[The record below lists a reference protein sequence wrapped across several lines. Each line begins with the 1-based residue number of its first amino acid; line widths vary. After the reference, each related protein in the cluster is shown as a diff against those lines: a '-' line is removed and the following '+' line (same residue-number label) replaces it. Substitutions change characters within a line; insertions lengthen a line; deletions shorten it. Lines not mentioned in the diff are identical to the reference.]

1 MSGSWRICIVLT
13 IAAVVQAAA
22 TTSAQRVEPPARQTL
37 RRQTFI
43 SVREPTTFKVRL
55 PRDVTIDIRKGTLFG
70 RGSGIELLGGGRMIG
85 IAIVQ
90 DGSAWVGPRLAAF
103 RFRECGEP
111 GCFGSASPMKFTVPF
126 GVPEVSLPAGKYAIH
141 VVTDGAP
148 VEIRLAIPQ
157 LHGSTVLSDG
167 SPARVDLA
175 TPESSIASRS
185 GPSIFEASRTYRVFG
200 RHALALSA
208 SWARGS
214 TYEGSRHTFCLSNT
228 TGDPPQPARGFAAC
242 ANPAF
247 NGGFVGGSGDELAA
261 SDASATRL
269 VQFSAYGLRA
279 ERTVPSHP
287 ADPRRWTYGFSVSS
301 RGALDS
307 IGAQALVLTL

>member
-1 MSGSWRICIVLT
+1 MV
-13 IAAVVQAAA
+13 
-22 TTSAQRVEPPARQTL
+22 
-37 RRQTFI
+37 
-43 SVREPTTFKVRL
+43 
-55 PRDVTIDIRKGTLFG
+55 
-70 RGSGIELLGGGRMIG
+70 G

-90 DGSAWVGPRLAAF
+90 EGSAWRGPRLAAF
-103 RFRECGEP
+103 RFRECDSA
-111 GCFGSASPMKFTVPF
+111 GCFDSAPPMKFTVPF
-126 GVPEVSLPAGKYAIH
+126 GEPEVSLPAGNYAIH

-148 VEIRLAIPQ
+148 VEIRLALPQ
-157 LHGSTVLSDG
+157 LNGATALTGG

-228 TGDPPQPARGFAAC
+228 TGDPPQPARGLAAC
-242 ANPAF
+242 GNPAF

-261 SDASATRL
+261 SDASAARL
-269 VQFSAYGLRA
+269 VQFSAYGLTA
-279 ERTVPSHP
+279 ERTIPSHP